1 MAWRTAGTIYMSSHA
16 NQVAKFVERSR
27 FRDYSQPER
36 RRMLAILSAGG
47 AVQGLSPVG
56 AAANMLA
63 NGADVDFW
71 TQIDMLA

>member
-1 MAWRTAGTIYMSSHA
+1 
-16 NQVAKFVERSR
+16 
-27 FRDYSQPER
+27 
-36 RRMLAILSAGG
+36 MLAILSAGG

-71 TQIDMLA
+71 PQIDMLA